1 MKETVEVS
9 EEKDFGPTWNFFWFH
24 NTLIL
29 VTSVTLHSGVAEQV
43 ILWEKILYNPTSS
56 SHTNLNQIKIYKFD
70 SYLMNLQHC

>member
-9 EEKDFGPTWNFFWFH
+9 EEKDFGPTWNFLWFH

-43 ILWEKILYNPTSS
+43 WEKILYNPTSL
-56 SHTNLNQIKIYKFD
+56 HHHIQI
-70 SYLMNLQHC
+70 